1 MSSAQT
7 DDRGQYRIF
16 GLKPGEYYLEAADS
30 SEPDRNTLVDESFW
44 IRDILGS
51 EYAPAY
57 YPGVAQSSQ
66 AQVVCVKA
74 SDEVQADIFMQRA
87 KTVEIAG
94 HVIGRVG
101 ATRRGRHTRKGIATG
116 ERRFRQND

>member
-1 MSSAQT
+1 MIGASIAFSDSNPANTTQ
-7 DDRGQYRIF
+7 RQRIRLNPTGIHWWMRVF
-16 GLKPGEYYLEAADS
+16 GFG
-30 SEPDRNTLVDESFW
+30 
-44 IRDILGS
+44 DILGS

-57 YPGVAQSSQ
+57 YPGVAQASQ
-66 AQVVCVKA
+66 AQVVSVKA
-74 SDEVQADIFMQRA
+74 GDEVQADIFMQRA